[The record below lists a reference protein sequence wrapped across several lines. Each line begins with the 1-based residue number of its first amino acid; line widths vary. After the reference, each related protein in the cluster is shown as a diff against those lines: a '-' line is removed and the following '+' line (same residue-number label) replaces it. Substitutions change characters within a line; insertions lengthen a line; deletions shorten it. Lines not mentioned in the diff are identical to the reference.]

1 MSIMRE
7 QKNWPASD
15 VESST
20 ERKDEVFSHARPE
33 PSGAYEP
40 EISISIRM

>member
-1 MSIMRE
+1 MQIE
-7 QKNWPASD
+7 GKKNTQAPLFGQKLPF
-15 VESST
+15 

-40 EISISIRM
+40 ELSISI